1 MKKEKGGK
9 SPERDYR
16 KEMIEAEYYNYNRI
30 PGYNHHTG
38 WVDKRYPR
46 SRDER
51 VTEPLDV
58 KLIIFDEWWKIK
70 KTGGITCHIEKRQN

>member
-51 VTEPLDV
+51 VTEL
-58 KLIIFDEWWKIK
+58 
-70 KTGGITCHIEKRQN
+70 

>member
-16 KEMIEAEYYNYNRI
+16 KEMI

-58 KLIIFDEWWKIK
+58 KLIIFDE
-70 KTGGITCHIEKRQN
+70 

>member
-30 PGYNHHTG
+30 ILAG
-38 WVDKRYPR
+38 
-46 SRDER
+46 
-51 VTEPLDV
+51 
-58 KLIIFDEWWKIK
+58 
-70 KTGGITCHIEKRQN
+70 